1 MSAIQHEH
9 GAELKESVASF
20 NTGDLAS
27 SVRSF
32 SSEVTFVAPGKSAVA
47 GVYHGRE
54 GVAEF
59 FAKLQELSGGS
70 FKVELEEVLAN
81 RERMILFLRFTAS
94 RDGHNLDVVIAGFH
108 DDLGEDGWRKATFL
122 PDDLASFD
130 RFFQAG

>member
-1 MSAIQHEH
+1 MSATQHEH

-27 SVRSF
+27 AVRSF
-32 SSEVTFVAPGKSAVA
+32 SSEVTFAAPGKSAVA

-54 GVAEF
+54 GVARF
-59 FAKLQELSGGS
+59 FTQLHELSGGS
-70 FKVELEEVLAN
+70 LRIALEEVLAN
-81 RERMILFLRFTAS
+81 DDRMILFLRFTAS
-94 RDGHNLDVVIAGFH
+94 RDGHDLDVVIAGFH
-108 DDLGEDGWRKATFL
+108 DDLGDDGWRKATFL